1 MARSCDHDFVAL
13 SILPGG
19 LIAWQ
24 IPKWVDVPNDRCVGL
39 IPSPKYQIRS
49 GRLHGG
55 HAQTLPPGRRGI
67 RYKVPARWSQPLDVP
82 RASTTAGEIYRPP
95 QWLAGWRGRRDSISL
110 GRRRQPHSRTSGQRR
125 VRRRFPSPAWDR
137 AQTVFRHTQILPGMD
152 RVREAGFETLGVFCS
167 RSSFSSG
174 YAAVSRAGS
183 VWKGRNTDF
192 RVDFQKS
199 PDDRLP
205 YKTMT
210 ADEPLTATSSATRP
224 FMTIHSHAISQRI
237 EASN

>member
-82 RASTTAGEIYRPP
+82 RASTTAGEIYVHPNGLPDGGVGEIQYRSGADVNLIHELPDNAACGVVSP
-95 QWLAGWRGRRDSISL
+95 HLL
-110 GRRRQPHSRTSGQRR
+110 GIEPRQCSDIRKYCPEWIAF
-125 VRRRFPSPAWDR
+125 VK
-137 AQTVFRHTQILPGMD
+137 
-152 RVREAGFETLGVFCS
+152 LGS
-167 RSSFSSG
+167 KH
-174 YAAVSRAGS
+174 
-183 VWKGRNTDF
+183 W
-192 RVDFQKS
+192 
-199 PDDRLP
+199 
-205 YKTMT
+205 
-210 ADEPLTATSSATRP
+210 ESSAPEARSRLGTRP
-224 FMTIHSHAISQRI
+224 YRGPGLCGKDAIRI
-237 EASN
+237 FT